1 MSTYFRKGHKVCWH
15 WGAGIAHGRVVE
27 RFDRR
32 VQRTIEGTRI
42 VRRGT
47 PENPAYLVE
56 TEDGKTALKRGSEL
70 QADG

>member
-1 MSTYFRKGHKVCWH
+1 MSNHFRKGDKVRWH
-15 WGAGIAHGRVVE
+15 WGAGTAFGRITE

-32 VQRTIEGTRI
+32 IQRTIGGARI

-56 TEDGKTALKRGSEL
+56 TEDGKVALKRGSEL
-70 QADG
+70 QAD